1 MYNSSRKTLRIIRK
15 LLNATTKNPNST
27 CQRPSMNERLRAN
40 LELDCMRQIREKIKK
55 IKKYPRKE
63 SIETESYLFTS
74 FDDMIFTELL
84 AAKFKAQL
92 TRLMRSIKKFK
103 IQRQEMELTKSA
115 YEQKKRLIAEFLKS
129 DSKQKRDELKLKLVS
144 GIVSL

>member
-1 MYNSSRKTLRIIRK
+1 
-15 LLNATTKNPNST
+15 
-27 CQRPSMNERLRAN
+27 MNERLRAN
-40 LELDCMRQIREKIKK
+40 LELDFVREIREKINKLK
-55 IKKYPRKE
+55 RYPRKE
-63 SIETESYLFTS
+63 SIEPESYLFTS

-84 AAKFKAQL
+84 AANFKAQL

-103 IQRQEMELTKSA
+103 IQRQDMGLTKSA

-144 GIVSL
+144 GIVFL